1 MRLRPLGDGSSARL
15 VGSKAYNLGRLI
27 EAGLPVP
34 EGWVVD
40 TASSDLPADLLAEIA
55 ALPDGAYAVRSS
67 GQQEDLADL
76 SFAGQYT
83 TVLDVARDDLVEAVR
98 RCLDSVDSAAATA
111 YRERHGLPAGAM
123 AVIIQ
128 RLVPA
133 ETSGVAFTL
142 DPVTGADTHLVVEYT
157 AGLGESLVN
166 GQVVPRSA
174 RYDWDDQRWL
184 DGGPDRDPENAWLD
198 PLADRCVAA
207 QRLFGHPLDIEF
219 ACADGRVWLL
229 QARAVTRITYTGLDD
244 TWSTADFKDGGVSA
258 QTCKPFMWSL
268 YEYVWEN
275 ALADFLLTSSLIKP
289 DRLRPLGRMSY
300 GRPYWNLSVVKEI
313 MSRVPGYKERDF
325 DTEFG
330 ITPTYTGDG
339 QVTRLTPRTLAGV
352 AVVAVKQKRLLAQR
366 EAQAEA
372 LAARVRATVDRRLD
386 ELGQPRSS
394 RSLRQAF
401 VQLTRD
407 DYLFSESTYFWQIF
421 LNTIHQSLF
430 RDAVAAHVDD
440 EGYLALLS
448 GLDDIS
454 HLRPF
459 QDLWRISRQEAAS
472 HPAELD
478 QHLRT
483 FGYHSDKELDVSYPS
498 YWERPQTVA
507 DQLREISALDSS
519 HDPALAHARQQ
530 ALFADQMTRLRSTLP
545 RRRLARL
552 EGKVVRVRR
561 LLWWREEFRD
571 LSTMMYDVIRRYTLA
586 LAHDLVADGT
596 LDEVDDVWFTTVG
609 DLWALLDGSLPGG
622 ADGLRGI
629 VARRRRYYDAYRD
642 FLSENEI
649 GPETRPRRPTDGRD
663 LHGIGCSS
671 GTVTGRARVI
681 DSPDQIGRIVDGD
694 VLVTRFTDTGWTA
707 KFALLRGVVTEYGG
721 MLCHSAIVS
730 REYGIPCVV
739 GVAGVMGA
747 VRDGQEITVDG
758 GAGTVTVAS

>member
-1 MRLRPLGDGSSARL
+1 MTLRRLGDGSSTDL
-15 VGSKAYNLGRLI
+15 VGSKAHNLGRLI

-40 TASSDLPADLLAEIA
+40 TSSPDLSADLVAEIA
-55 ALPDGAYAVRSS
+55 DLPDGTYAVRSS

-83 TVLDVARDDLVEAVR
+83 TVLDVARADLVEAVR
-98 RCLDSVDSAAATA
+98 CCLDSVDSAAATA
-111 YRERHGLPAGAM
+111 YRERHGLAAGAM

-157 AGLGESLVN
+157 PGLGESLVN

-174 RYDWDDQRWL
+174 RYDWFDQRWL
-184 DGGPDRDPENAWLD
+184 EPEHGPEHGWLD
-198 PLADRCVAA
+198 QLADLCLAA

-219 ACADGRVWLL
+219 AYADGQVWLL

-244 TWSTADFKDGGVSA
+244 TWTTADFKDGGVSA

-268 YEYVWEN
+268 YEYVWESS
-275 ALADFLLTSSLIKP
+275 LKDFLLTSHLIKP

-313 MSRVPGYKERDF
+313 MSRVPGYSERAF

-339 QVTRLTPRTLAGV
+339 QVTRLTPRTLAGT
-352 AVVAVKQKRLLAQR
+352 AVVAAKQRRLLAQR
-366 EAQAEA
+366 EAQAPA
-372 LAARVRATVDRRLD
+372 LAARVRDTVARRLD
-386 ELGQPRSS
+386 QLDGPRTSPW
-394 RSLRQAF
+394 LRQAF
-401 VQLTRD
+401 VELTRD

-430 RDAVAAHVDD
+430 RDAIAAYVDD

-459 QDLWRISRQEAAS
+459 QDLWRISRQDETSYA
-472 HPAELD
+472 AELA
-478 QHLRT
+478 QHLQT

-507 DQLREISALDSS
+507 DQLRQIAALDAS
-519 HDPALAHARQQ
+519 HDPALTHARQQ
-530 ALFADQMTRLRSTLP
+530 ALFADQMDRLRGAVP

-552 EGKVVRVRR
+552 ERKVTRVRQ

-586 LAHDLVADGT
+586 LGQDLVDHGT
-596 LDEVDDVWFTTVG
+596 LDEVDDIWFTTVS
-609 DLWALLDGSLPGG
+609 DLWDFLEASAPAGP
-622 ADGLRGI
+622 DGLRQI
-629 VARRRRYYDAYRD
+629 VVRRRRYYDAYRN

-649 GPETRPRRPTDGRD
+649 GPVPARARPADGLD

-671 GTVTGRARVI
+671 GKVTGRARVI
-681 DSPDQIGRIVDGD
+681 DSPDQIGRIADGD

-721 MLCHSAIVS
+721 MLCHAAIVS

-739 GVAGVMGA
+739 GVDGVLGA

-758 GAGTVTVAS
+758 GAGTVTVVS